1 MKRIR
6 IVVADDH
13 TLIRRGIVGLL
24 DDQPDMEVVGEAD
37 NGAEAL
43 QKVRELKPDVV
54 LLDIGMPGTSG
65 IETARQIATGI
76 PQTRVLILTMHKRE
90 GYLREALRAG
100 AAGYVVKGSDV
111 QDLLTAVRTVS
122 SGDTYVDP
130 SLTTA
135 LVTDYLRQA
144 EAGEALGSSAI
155 LTPREREVLR
165 LVAQGN
171 TTRQVADLLHISPH
185 TVRTH
190 RDNVMGKLEL
200 HSIAE
205 LTAYAIREGVLELD
219 T

>member
-24 DDQPDMEVVGEAD
+24 DDQPDMEVVGQAD
-37 NGAEAL
+37 DGAEAL

-54 LLDIGMPGTSG
+54 LLDIGMPGASG
-65 IETARQIATGI
+65 IETARQITAGI

-90 GYLREALRAG
+90 AYLREALRAG
-100 AAGYVVKGSDV
+100 AAGYIVKGSDV
-111 QDLLTAVRTVS
+111 QDLLAAVRTVS
-122 SGDTYVDP
+122 SGGVYVDP

-135 LVTDYLRQA
+135 LVTDYVRQT
-144 EAGEALGSSAI
+144 EAGAARGSSAT

-171 TTRQVADLLHISPH
+171 TTREVAEILHISPH
-185 TVRTH
+185 TIRTH
-190 RDNVMGKLEL
+190 RDNVMEKLEL
-200 HSIAE
+200 HSTAE
-205 LTAYAIREGVLELD
+205 LTSYAIREGLLELD
-219 T
+219 